1 MFSRWFPRGA
11 HARRAQRTLILAS
24 SLCLLSASALAR
36 NGGDNTPKSAPRPA
50 EPPRPVA
57 RLISSSSY
65 GTPSRARVVSRVPTS
80 STSYSSAP
88 SPAAV
93 AVAATGDERR
103 AFDLINAERQR
114 RGLRPLVLD
123 GSLTRLARYHSENMA
138 RGGYLSHTERDG
150 LDLRG
155 RADALGLHNWKA
167 LGENIAYNQGYN
179 DPTAFAVERWMVS
192 EKHRENIM
200 NDEFTHAGVGVARA
214 SDGTYYFTQVFMR
227 R

>member
-1 MFSRWFPRGA
+1 
-11 HARRAQRTLILAS
+11 LILAS
-24 SLCLLSASALAR
+24 ALCLVSATALAR
-36 NGGDNTPKSAPRPA
+36 NGGDNTPKSVPRPA
-50 EPPRPVA
+50 EQPRPVA

-65 GTPSRARVVSRVPTS
+65 GTPSRARVVERVSTPSASYAS
-80 STSYSSAP
+80 SP

-93 AVAATGDERR
+93 SATGDERR
-103 AFDLINAERQR
+103 AFELINAERQR

-123 GSLTRLARYHSENMA
+123 GALTRLARYHSESMA

-155 RADALGLHNWKA
+155 RADMLGLHGWKA

-192 EKHRENIM
+192 EKHRENIL
-200 NDEFTHAGVGVARA
+200 NDEYTHAGLGVARA